1 VDGLGKRCRFLRL
14 GDALLIGVASCLVA
28 VSLPLLWHSGP
39 GERVVIRL
47 NGKIFREAPLTQA
60 QEIHV
65 PGPLGETRIVIE
77 KGRARVVADPG
88 PRQYCVRQGW
98 LSAVGEIAICAP
110 NRVSLAIEG
119 SQPPYD
125 SLNY

>member
-1 VDGLGKRCRFLRL
+1 MADHRNRFLRL
-14 GDALLIGVASCLVA
+14 GDALLIGAAGCLVA
-28 VSLPLLWHSGP
+28 ASVPLLWRGGP

-47 NGKIFREAPLTQA
+47 DGAIFKEAPLTRT
-60 QEIHV
+60 QEIRV
-65 PGPLGETRIVIE
+65 PGPLGETRVFVE
-77 KGRARVVADPG
+77 KGRARVASDPG

-119 SQPPYD
+119 SHRLYD